1 MKRKGLLRNRFN
13 KSIDKR
19 VEGFVSSISFDWR
32 MYREDIA
39 GSIAHVEMLAN
50 QEIISNADRDKIID
64 GLLVI
69 KEEIEAGKFKFN
81 IESEDIHM
89 NIETRLFEII
99 GDTAAKLH
107 TARSR
112 NDQVALDIRLF
123 MKDAL
128 ADQFLRLKQLQ
139 AALVLLAEKNIEI
152 IMPGF
157 THLQHAQPVLFS
169 HYIMAYF
176 EMLQRDV
183 ERLND
188 CFKRVDIMPLGSG
201 ALGGV
206 NYSIDRKFVAKR
218 LGFSDIS
225 KNSMDAVSDR
235 DFVIE
240 YESCAAMIIMHLSRM
255 AEELI
260 IWSTSEFDFVEI
272 DDSYCTSSSIM
283 PQKKNPDV
291 LEIIRGKS
299 GKVYGG
305 LINILTVMKGL
316 PLAYNRDMQEDKETL
331 FNILDTVNDC
341 LDMMTGIIDTLK
353 IKDKKMYQA
362 AGRNYIMATDVADYL
377 VKKGLPFR
385 EAHSI
390 TASIVNYAVKK
401 NKELNELKL
410 TEYKKYSQYFEEDIY
425 KLNLKKSVSMR
436 NNPGGTSPRQVKLAV
451 KKAKLTLN
459 L

>member
-1 MKRKGLLRNRFN
+1 MKRKGLLRNRFS
-13 KSIDKR
+13 KSIDKK

-64 GLLVI
+64 GLLLI

-81 IESEDIHM
+81 VENEDIHM
-89 NIETRLFEII
+89 NIESRLFEII

-112 NDQVALDIRLF
+112 NDQVALDVRLF

-139 AALVLLAEKNIEI
+139 AALVLVAEKNIEV

-235 DFVIE
+235 DFIIE
-240 YESCAAMIIMHLSRM
+240 YEACAAIIIMHLSRM

-260 IWSTSEFDFVEI
+260 IWSTSEFDFVEV

-299 GKVYGG
+299 GRVYGG

-316 PLAYNRDMQEDKETL
+316 PMAYNRDMQEDKETL
-331 FNILDTVNDC
+331 FSILDTVNDC
-341 LDMMTGIIDTLK
+341 VEMMTGIIDTLK
-353 IKDKKMYQA
+353 IKDKQIYQA
-362 AGRNYIMATDVADYL
+362 TGKNYILATDVADYL

-385 EAHSI
+385 EAHTI

-410 TEYKKYSQYFEEDIY
+410 TEYNKFSQYFENDIY
-425 KLNLKKSVSMR
+425 KLNLEKSVSMR
-436 NNPGGTSPRQVKLAV
+436 NNPGGTSPRQVKLAI
-451 KKAKLTLN
+451 KKAKSTLN

>member
-1 MKRKGLLRNRFN
+1 
-13 KSIDKR
+13 
-19 VEGFVSSISFDWR
+19 
-32 MYREDIA
+32 
-39 GSIAHVEMLAN
+39 
-50 QEIISNADRDKIID
+50 
-64 GLLVI
+64 
-69 KEEIEAGKFKFN
+69 
-81 IESEDIHM
+81 
-89 NIETRLFEII
+89 
-99 GDTAAKLH
+99 
-107 TARSR
+107 
-112 NDQVALDIRLF
+112 
-123 MKDAL
+123 
-128 ADQFLRLKQLQ
+128 
-139 AALVLLAEKNIEI
+139 
-152 IMPGF
+152 
-157 THLQHAQPVLFS
+157 
-169 HYIMAYF
+169 
-176 EMLQRDV
+176 MLQRDV

-235 DFVIE
+235 DFIIE
-240 YESCAAMIIMHLSRM
+240 YEACAAIIIMHLSRM

-260 IWSTSEFDFVEI
+260 IWSTSEFDFVEV

-299 GKVYGG
+299 GRVYGG

-316 PLAYNRDMQEDKETL
+316 PMAYNRDMQEDKETL
-331 FNILDTVNDC
+331 FSILDTVNDC
-341 LDMMTGIIDTLK
+341 VEMMTGIIDTLK
-353 IKDKKMYQA
+353 IKDKQIYQA
-362 AGRNYIMATDVADYL
+362 TGKNYILATDVADYL

-385 EAHSI
+385 EAHTI

-410 TEYKKYSQYFEEDIY
+410 TEYNKFSQYFENDIY
-425 KLNLKKSVSMR
+425 KLNLEKSVSMR
-436 NNPGGTSPRQVKLAV
+436 NNPGGTSPRQVKLAI
-451 KKAKLTLN
+451 KKAKSTLN

>member
-1 MKRKGLLRNRFN
+1 MKRKGLLRNRFS
-13 KSIDKR
+13 KSIDKK

-50 QEIISNADRDKIID
+50 QQIISQEDRDKIID
-64 GLLVI
+64 GLLLV

-81 IESEDIHM
+81 VENEDIHM
-89 NIETRLFEII
+89 NIEARLFEII

-112 NDQVALDIRLF
+112 NDQVALDIRLY

-139 AALVLLAEKNIEI
+139 IALVLTAEKNIEV

-176 EMLQRDV
+176 EMLQRDI

-235 DFVIE
+235 DFIIE

-260 IWSTSEFDFVEI
+260 IWSTSEFGFIEI
-272 DDSYCTSSSIM
+272 DDAYCTSSSIM

-299 GKVYGG
+299 GRVYGG

-316 PLAYNRDMQEDKETL
+316 PMAYNRDMQEDKEAL
-331 FNILDTVNDC
+331 FNILDTINDC
-341 LDMMTGIIDTLK
+341 VELMTGIIDTLK
-353 IKDKKMYQA
+353 IKAKQMYQA
-362 AGRNYIMATDVADYL
+362 TGRNYIIATDVADYL

-385 EAHSI
+385 EAHGI
-390 TASIVNYAVKK
+390 TASIVNYAAKK

-410 TEYKKYSQYFEEDIY
+410 MEYKKFSQYFEDDIF
-425 KLNLKKSVSMR
+425 KLNLKKSVGMR
-436 NNPGGTSPRQVKLAV
+436 NNPGGTSPRQVKQAI
-451 KKAKLTLN
+451 KKAKSTLN
-459 L
+459 M

>member
-206 NYSIDRKFVAKR
+206 NYSIDRKFIAKR

>member
-1 MKRKGLLRNRFN
+1 MKRKGLLRNRFS
-13 KSIDKR
+13 KSIDKK

-50 QEIISNADRDKIID
+50 QQIISQEDRDKIID
-64 GLLVI
+64 GLLLV

-81 IESEDIHM
+81 VENEDIHM
-89 NIETRLFEII
+89 NIEARLFEII

-112 NDQVALDIRLF
+112 NDQVALDIRLY

-139 AALVLLAEKNIEI
+139 IALVLTAEKNIEV

-176 EMLQRDV
+176 EMLQRDI

-188 CFKRVDIMPLGSG
+188 CFKRIDIMPLGSG

-235 DFVIE
+235 DFIIE

-260 IWSTSEFDFVEI
+260 IWSTSEFGFIEI
-272 DDSYCTSSSIM
+272 DDAYCTSSSIM

-299 GKVYGG
+299 GRVYGG

-316 PLAYNRDMQEDKETL
+316 PMAYNRDMQEDKEAL
-331 FNILDTVNDC
+331 FNILDTINDC
-341 LDMMTGIIDTLK
+341 VELMTGIIDTLK
-353 IKDKKMYQA
+353 IKAKQMYQA
-362 AGRNYIMATDVADYL
+362 TGRNYIIATDVADYL

-385 EAHSI
+385 EAHGI
-390 TASIVNYAVKK
+390 TASIVNYAAKK

-410 TEYKKYSQYFEEDIY
+410 MEYKKFSQYFEDDIF
-425 KLNLKKSVSMR
+425 KLNLKKSVGMR
-436 NNPGGTSPRQVKLAV
+436 NNPGGTSPRQVKQAI
-451 KKAKLTLN
+451 KKAKSTLN
-459 L
+459 M